1 MKARLP
7 DEYKGGQ
14 AAMMRQLQKM
24 QEDIAKAQEEV
35 ENSTFS
41 ASVGGGAVTAECNGK
56 HELLSVKISPEV
68 IDPEDAEMLEDLV
81 LAAVNEALNKA
92 GEAMEQGME
101 QAKGGFG
108 GFPGMPGLPG
118 MM

>member
-24 QEDIAKAQEEV
+24 QEDMARVQEEV
-35 ENSTFS
+35 ENSSFS
-41 ASVGGGAVTAECNGK
+41 ASVGGGAVTAECNGR
-56 HELLSVKISPEV
+56 HELLGIKINPEV
-68 IDPEDAEMLEDLV
+68 IDPDDAEMLEDLII
-81 LAAVNEALNKA
+81 AAVNEALAKA
-92 GEAMEQGME
+92 GDAMESAME
-101 QAKGGFG
+101 QAKGGLN
-108 GFPGMPGLPG
+108 LPG